1 MLVKTTGIVLHQ
13 LKYSD
18 SSVIAHIYTQVG
30 GRQSFLVQGARS
42 KSGGKKANLL
52 QPLNILEMEMYQ
64 RGSRELQK
72 VKEIRNKIPLN
83 SISLDPV
90 KTAIALFMAE
100 LLYKVLKEQEPNSGL
115 FSFLE
120 KSIELFDLMEKDY
133 INFHLAFM
141 LQLSKHLGFYPNSN
155 FDANHRIFDLQN
167 GSFTAGISMHPYVLS
182 EEMSEKFYHLLSLG
196 FQGSMILTNA
206 QRRELLD
213 SILLYYSLHI
223 TGVDKF
229 HSLDVLRE
237 VFQS

>member
-18 SSVIAHIYTQVG
+18 SSVIAHIYTQLG
-30 GRQSFLVQGARS
+30 GRQSFIVQGARS

-52 QPLNILEMEMYQ
+52 QPLNILEMEVYQ

-72 VKEIRNKIPLN
+72 LKEIRNKIPLN
-83 SISLDPV
+83 RISLDPV

-120 KSIELFDLMEKDY
+120 KSIEFFDLMEQDY

-141 LQLSKHLGFYPNSN
+141 LQLSKHLGFSPTNNYEPTNR
-155 FDANHRIFDLQN
+155 FFDLQN
-167 GSFTAGISMHPYVLS
+167 GVFLSHLPVHPYALG
-182 EEMSEKFYHLLSLG
+182 EDISEKLHQLLSLG